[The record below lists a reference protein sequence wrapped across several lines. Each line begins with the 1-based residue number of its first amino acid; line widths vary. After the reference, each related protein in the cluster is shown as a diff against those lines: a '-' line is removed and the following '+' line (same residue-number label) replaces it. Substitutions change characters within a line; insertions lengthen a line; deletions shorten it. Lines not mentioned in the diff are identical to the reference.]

1 MIDVH
6 DAISRRLPD
15 NPPCPEGF
23 FKKRNY
29 MNINI
34 GTWTKTTDPVANTAT
49 WKRDWTLDDKLFA
62 SVLVTTNY
70 ELRKINSYVTLKM
83 AVPDTEITISINKND
98 ILEVTRQVDFN
109 ERGAMQ
115 KITRHI
121 NKLIK
126 EYTDGK

>member
-1 MIDVH
+1 MKID
-6 DAISRRLPD
+6 
-15 NPPCPEGF
+15 
-23 FKKRNY
+23 
-29 MNINI
+29 I
-34 GTWTKTTDPVANTAT
+34 GTWIKTTDPVANIAT
-49 WKRDWTLDDKLFA
+49 WKRNWTLDDKLFA

-98 ILEVTRQVDFN
+98 TLEITRQVDFN

>member
-1 MIDVH
+1 
-6 DAISRRLPD
+6 
-15 NPPCPEGF
+15 
-23 FKKRNY
+23 
-29 MNINI
+29 MNIDI
-34 GTWTKTTDPVANTAT
+34 GTWTKKTDPVANTAT

-70 ELRKINSYVTLKM
+70 ELRKINSYVTIKM

-98 ILEVTRQVDFN
+98 TLEVTRQVDFN

-126 EYTDGK
+126 EHANGK